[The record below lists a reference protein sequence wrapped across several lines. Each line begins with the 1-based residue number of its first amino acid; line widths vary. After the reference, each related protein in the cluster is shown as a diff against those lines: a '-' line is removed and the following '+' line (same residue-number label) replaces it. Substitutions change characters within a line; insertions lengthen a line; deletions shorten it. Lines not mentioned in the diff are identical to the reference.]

1 VKKFSFIIIA
11 IITVVG
17 IGFFFRFQS
26 KKSLQPDWIVYVVI
40 DTLRADHLHCYGY
53 PRNTTPFID
62 NVARRGVVFYN
73 AYSHSATTGPSHS
86 SMFTSL
92 YPYQH
97 EVYSNRF
104 ILKNE
109 FLTLAEYLKSKGYFT
124 AAAVSVQWMDKLNL
138 NQGFKIFDQASNE
151 RIEKRISPPYRPAA
165 ETVERLI
172 EIIKERELYKK
183 KAFLWIHLFDPH
195 VPLVPPAEYIS
206 RLRKNN
212 DREKMIEYLLNVQ
225 KIRLSPFKGNIE
237 SMYNHILRYDAEIA
251 YADAQLARFYE
262 FVRGKVGKKKV
273 LWIITSDHGEG
284 LGGHNW
290 VLHAKYI
297 YKEFVHV
304 PLILLWENF
313 KIKPRRI
320 NSLVGHVDL
329 FPTITEIFK
338 EDLNKKV
345 KKQEAILFYP
355 LFLVKKNPCESSFLR
370 SVKGKKKMTSFA
382 P

>member
-1 VKKFSFIIIA
+1 
-11 IITVVG
+11 
-17 IGFFFRFQS
+17 
-26 KKSLQPDWIVYVVI
+26 
-40 DTLRADHLHCYGY
+40 
-53 PRNTTPFID
+53 
-62 NVARRGVVFYN
+62 
-73 AYSHSATTGPSHS
+73 
-86 SMFTSL
+86 
-92 YPYQH
+92 
-97 EVYSNRF
+97 
-104 ILKNE
+104 
-109 FLTLAEYLKSKGYFT
+109 
-124 AAAVSVQWMDKLNL
+124 
-138 NQGFKIFDQASNE
+138 
-151 RIEKRISPPYRPAA
+151 
-165 ETVERLI
+165 
-172 EIIKERELYKK
+172 
-183 KAFLWIHLFDPH
+183 
-195 VPLVPPAEYIS
+195 
-206 RLRKNN
+206 
-212 DREKMIEYLLNVQ
+212 
-225 KIRLSPFKGNIE
+225 
-237 SMYNHILRYDAEIA
+237 
-251 YADAQLARFYE
+251 
-262 FVRGKVGKKKV
+262 